1 MVAQTRGIIGGM
13 PVCVPRCRLPL
24 LLAGV
29 VIWLVGCEA
38 ATPEAPLVPPST
50 VPDPALVALV
60 TGRWEGI
67 STTTSGVEDYL
78 DFTFWPDGVYARVR
92 VEVNSRRLAE
102 PFAELTGEEVR
113 IEIADLQ
120 GNSGQFLGT
129 LASSAGTITGTF
141 TLTFNGTTDQGTFT
155 VTKSD

>member
-1 MVAQTRGIIGGM
+1 MVAQTHGIIGCM
-13 PVCVPRCRLPL
+13 ALCVPCRPLSPL
-24 LLAGV
+24 LLGV
-29 VIWLVGCEA
+29 VMLLAGCEA
-38 ATPEAPLVPPST
+38 ATTEAPLVPPST
-50 VPDPALVALV
+50 VPDPAWVALV

-67 STTTSGVEDYL
+67 STTTTGVEDYL

-92 VEVNSRRLAE
+92 VEVNRRRLAE
-102 PFAELTGEEVR
+102 PYAELTGEEVR

-129 LASSAGTITGTF
+129 IAASAGTISGTF

-155 VTKSD
+155 VTKID